1 MKILHIIKKSA
12 KEQIRSFWMLLL
24 TLSMGPFFI
33 FVYFLITQS
42 SERQYNVL
50 IENRDTGVVVTYA
63 PTQNSSDVKQKA
75 GIKDDINIIDHNNVN
90 NRVNHGEKLI
100 AYANKELTKNG
111 YEYIHCTHVT
121 SSDSA
126 QILLK
131 DKKAHALIVIPQNF
145 SATLYNN
152 IHSENTIKDANS
164 ETKELTNSN
173 NDSEKNSISNSNSS
187 NLIDIH
193 YTGDLTSEGYL
204 LSALFIDDAI
214 KNYTDSIIN
223 RQKIVNV
230 SETALGNSDNLS
242 EFDLVVPGILIV
254 SIIMMMFTASIAFIW
269 EVENKTITLLKLSN
283 LNPIEYLLGV
293 STVQTMIGVV
303 AAFLSLGTAI
313 ALGFSVGGTVDSIY
327 VGGTQNNIS
336 IIVTIFIVSA
346 LTSLSIVAFS
356 LIVAACTKSAN
367 EILIVGCFPMF
378 LFMFFSGA
386 AFPLNTSPLF
396 SIAGYPISVQSLMSP
411 THATSALN
419 KILVMD
425 QSLINII
432 PELIS
437 ISILT
442 FIYLIIGAILFK
454 KRHYGL
460 LNNSKKS

>member
-1 MKILHIIKKSA
+1 MKIIHIIKKSS
-12 KEQIRSFWMLLL
+12 KEQLRSFWMLLL

-33 FVYFLITQS
+33 FVYFLIAQS
-42 SERQYNVL
+42 SERNYNVL
-50 IENRDTGVVVTYA
+50 IENRDTGVVVAYE
-63 PTQNSSDVKQKA
+63 PKPNK
-75 GIKDDINIIDHNNVN
+75 INANRESQ
-90 NRVNHGEKLI
+90 RVNHGANLI
-100 AYANKELTKNG
+100 VYTNKELIKNG
-111 YEYIHCTHVT
+111 YDYINCNQVT

-126 QILLK
+126 KVLLK

-145 SATLYNN
+145 SATLYSN
-152 IHSENTIKDANS
+152 IHSENTIRDTSS
-164 ETKELTNSN
+164 ENKGLTNS
-173 NDSEKNSISNSNSS
+173 DSS

-214 KNYTDSIIN
+214 KNYTDSIMN
-223 RQKIVNV
+223 RQKIINV

-293 STVQTMIGVV
+293 SSVQTIIGVV

-313 ALGFSVGGTVDSIY
+313 ALGFSVGGSVDSMY

-396 SIAGYPISVQSLMSP
+396 SIAGYPLSIQSLMSP

-425 QSLINII
+425 QSLTNII

-442 FIYLIIGAILFK
+442 IIYLIIGAILFK

-460 LNNSKKS
+460 LSHARKS

>member
-1 MKILHIIKKSA
+1 MKIIHIIKKSS
-12 KEQIRSFWMLLL
+12 KEQLRSFWMLLL

-33 FVYFLITQS
+33 FVYFLIAQS
-42 SERQYNVL
+42 SERNYNVL
-50 IENRDTGVVVTYA
+50 IENRDTGVVVAYE
-63 PTQNSSDVKQKA
+63 PKPNK
-75 GIKDDINIIDHNNVN
+75 INANLES
-90 NRVNHGEKLI
+90 NRVNHGERLI
-100 AYANKELTKNG
+100 AYANKELIKNG
-111 YEYIHCTHVT
+111 YDYINCNQVT

-145 SATLYNN
+145 SATLYSNIYNTPSYSNSPNN
-152 IHSENTIKDANS
+152 YLNNSHSENTIRDTNS
-164 ETKELTNSN
+164 ETKVL
-173 NDSEKNSISNSNSS
+173 SNSDSS

-214 KNYTDSIIN
+214 KNYTDSIMN
-223 RQKIVNV
+223 RQKIINV

-293 STVQTMIGVV
+293 SSVQTIIGVV

-313 ALGFSVGGTVDSIY
+313 ALGFSVGGSVDSMY
-327 VGGTQNNIS
+327 VCGTQNNIS

-396 SIAGYPISVQSLMSP
+396 SIAGYPLSIQSLMSP

-425 QSLINII
+425 QSLTNII

-442 FIYLIIGAILFK
+442 IIYLIIGAILFK

-460 LNNSKKS
+460 LSHARKS

>member
-1 MKILHIIKKSA
+1 MKIIHIIKKSS
-12 KEQIRSFWMLLL
+12 KEQMRSFWMLLL

-33 FVYFLITQS
+33 FVYFLIAQS
-42 SERQYNVL
+42 SERNYNVL
-50 IENRDTGVVVTYA
+50 IENRDTGVVVAYE
-63 PTQNSSDVKQKA
+63 PKPNK
-75 GIKDDINIIDHNNVN
+75 INANHESQ
-90 NRVNHGEKLI
+90 RVNHGANLI
-100 AYANKELTKNG
+100 VYTNKELIKNG
-111 YEYIHCTHVT
+111 YDYINCNQVT

-126 QILLK
+126 KVLLK

-145 SATLYNN
+145 SATLYSNS
-152 IHSENTIKDANS
+152 HSENTIRDTSS
-164 ETKELTNSN
+164 ENKGLTNS
-173 NDSEKNSISNSNSS
+173 DSS

-214 KNYTDSIIN
+214 KNYTDSIMN
-223 RQKIVNV
+223 RQKIINV

-293 STVQTMIGVV
+293 SSVQTIIGVV

-313 ALGFSVGGTVDSIY
+313 ALGFSVGGSVDSMY

-396 SIAGYPISVQSLMSP
+396 SIAGYPLSIQSLMSP

-425 QSLINII
+425 QSLTNII

-442 FIYLIIGAILFK
+442 IIYLIIGAILFK
-454 KRHYGL
+454 NRHYGL
-460 LNNSKKS
+460 LSHARKS

>member
-1 MKILHIIKKSA
+1 MKIIHIIKKSS
-12 KEQIRSFWMLLL
+12 KEQMRSFWMLLL

-33 FVYFLITQS
+33 FVYFLIAQS
-42 SERQYNVL
+42 SERNYNVL
-50 IENRDTGVVVTYA
+50 IENRDTGVVVAYE
-63 PTQNSSDVKQKA
+63 PKPNK
-75 GIKDDINIIDHNNVN
+75 INANHESQ
-90 NRVNHGEKLI
+90 RVNHGANLI
-100 AYANKELTKNG
+100 VYTNKELIKNG
-111 YEYIHCTHVT
+111 YDYIHCNQVT

-126 QILLK
+126 KVLLK

-145 SATLYNN
+145 SATLYSN
-152 IHSENTIKDANS
+152 IHSENTIRDTSS
-164 ETKELTNSN
+164 ENKGLTNS
-173 NDSEKNSISNSNSS
+173 DSS

-204 LSALFIDDAI
+204 LSAHFIDDAI
-214 KNYTDSIIN
+214 KNYTDSIMN
-223 RQKIVNV
+223 RQKIINV

-293 STVQTMIGVV
+293 SSVQTIIGVV

-313 ALGFSVGGTVDSIY
+313 ALGFSVGGSVDSMY

-396 SIAGYPISVQSLMSP
+396 SIAGYPLSIQSLMSP

-425 QSLINII
+425 QSLTNII

-442 FIYLIIGAILFK
+442 IIYLIIGAILFK

-460 LNNSKKS
+460 LSHARKS

>member
-1 MKILHIIKKSA
+1 MKIIYIIKKSS
-12 KEQIRSFWMLLL
+12 KEQLRSFWMLLL

-33 FVYFLITQS
+33 FVYFLIAQS
-42 SERQYNVL
+42 SERNYNVL
-50 IENRDTGVVVTYA
+50 IENRDTGVVVAYE
-63 PTQNSSDVKQKA
+63 PKPNK
-75 GIKDDINIIDHNNVN
+75 INANHEFH
-90 NRVNHGEKLI
+90 RVNHGANLI
-100 AYANKELTKNG
+100 VYTNKELIKNG
-111 YEYIHCTHVT
+111 YDYINCNQVT

-126 QILLK
+126 KVLLK

-145 SATLYNN
+145 SATLYSY
-152 IHSENTIKDANS
+152 IHSENTIKDTIS
-164 ETKELTNSN
+164 ENKGLTNS
-173 NDSEKNSISNSNSS
+173 DSS

-214 KNYTDSIIN
+214 KNYTDSIMN
-223 RQKIVNV
+223 RQKIINV

-293 STVQTMIGVV
+293 SSVQTIIGVV

-313 ALGFSVGGTVDSIY
+313 ALGFSVGGSVDSMY

-396 SIAGYPISVQSLMSP
+396 SIAGYPLSIQSLMSP

-425 QSLINII
+425 QSLTNII

-442 FIYLIIGAILFK
+442 IIYLIIGAILFK

-460 LNNSKKS
+460 LSHARKS

>member
-1 MKILHIIKKSA
+1 MKIIHIIKKSS
-12 KEQIRSFWMLLL
+12 KEQLRSFWMLLL

-33 FVYFLITQS
+33 FVYFLIAQS
-42 SERQYNVL
+42 SERNYNVL
-50 IENRDTGVVVTYA
+50 IENRDTGVVVAYE
-63 PTQNSSDVKQKA
+63 PKPNK
-75 GIKDDINIIDHNNVN
+75 INANLES
-90 NRVNHGEKLI
+90 NRVNHGERLI
-100 AYANKELTKNG
+100 AYANKELIKNG
-111 YEYIHCTHVT
+111 YEYINCNQVT

-145 SATLYNN
+145 SATLYSN
-152 IHSENTIKDANS
+152 IHSENTIRDTSS
-164 ETKELTNSN
+164 ENKGLTNS
-173 NDSEKNSISNSNSS
+173 DSS

-214 KNYTDSIIN
+214 KNYTDSIMN
-223 RQKIVNV
+223 RQKIINV

-293 STVQTMIGVV
+293 SSVQTIIGVV

-313 ALGFSVGGTVDSIY
+313 ALGFSVGGSVDSMY

-396 SIAGYPISVQSLMSP
+396 SIAGYPLSIQSLMSP

-425 QSLINII
+425 QSLTNII

-442 FIYLIIGAILFK
+442 IIYLIIGAILFK

-460 LNNSKKS
+460 LSHARKS

>member
-1 MKILHIIKKSA
+1 MKIIHIIKKSA
-12 KEQIRSFWMLLL
+12 KEQLRSFWMLLL

-33 FVYFLITQS
+33 FVYFLIAQS
-42 SERQYNVL
+42 SERNYNVL
-50 IENRDTGVVVTYA
+50 IENKDTGVVVAYE
-63 PTQNSSDVKQKA
+63 PKPNK
-75 GIKDDINIIDHNNVN
+75 INANHEFH
-90 NRVNHGEKLI
+90 RVNHGANLI
-100 AYANKELTKNG
+100 VYTNKELIKNG
-111 YEYIHCTHVT
+111 YEYINCNQVT
-121 SSDSA
+121 SSD
-126 QILLK
+126 
-131 DKKAHALIVIPQNF
+131 
-145 SATLYNN
+145 
-152 IHSENTIKDANS
+152 
-164 ETKELTNSN
+164 
-173 NDSEKNSISNSNSS
+173 
-187 NLIDIH
+187 
-193 YTGDLTSEGYL
+193 
-204 LSALFIDDAI
+204 
-214 KNYTDSIIN
+214 
-223 RQKIVNV
+223 
-230 SETALGNSDNLS
+230 
-242 EFDLVVPGILIV
+242 
-254 SIIMMMFTASIAFIW
+254 MFTASIAFIW

-293 STVQTMIGVV
+293 SSVQTIIGVV

-313 ALGFSVGGTVDSIY
+313 ALGFSVGGSVDSMY

-396 SIAGYPISVQSLMSP
+396 SIAGYPLSIQSLMSP

-425 QSLINII
+425 QSLTNII

-442 FIYLIIGAILFK
+442 IIYLIIGAILFK

-460 LNNSKKS
+460 LSHARKS